1 MVARYFA
8 DSTVWIQKLSTVATA
23 AASRAARQRNVAD
36 VVDPAS
42 SGLACGADVDGI
54 LIIATP
60 QRVAAHTTPS
70 GRVVGSDVS
79 EAQHQTA
86 WNLPA

>member
-42 SGLACGADVDGI
+42 SEM
-54 LIIATP
+54 
-60 QRVAAHTTPS
+60 S
-70 GRVVGSDVS
+70 S
-79 EAQHQTA
+79 
-86 WNLPA
+86 